1 MRPVTCLAMGAEME
15 HTADEIKRLQACIN
29 DLISVL
35 ALPAIWGGRE
45 PSQIVSTL
53 LDVLLGMLRL
63 DLAYAR
69 LSDAIGGGVPI
80 EMVRL
85 AQGRN
90 LTVQPQ
96 EIGHALNPWLTGDPR
111 TSPLVMPN
119 LLGEGT
125 VSIAPLRLGL
135 QNEVG
140 VLVAGS
146 KRSDFP
152 TEIEMLLLRV
162 AANQAGIGLQE
173 ARLLSEQ
180 RLAAEWLE
188 RRVVERTRRHA
199 AVNEELRKEI
209 IERKRIEEEL
219 RRSEAYLAEGQR
231 LTHTGS
237 WAWNIATKETVYWSH
252 EQFRIFGFDPEKGSP
267 SHQTVFPRIHPE
279 DQRWVSQTLEVAIR
293 EKRDFELEHRI
304 VLPDGTMKH
313 SHAVGH
319 PVLNESGDLVEFIG
333 TNMDVTERKR
343 VEDSLREQA
352 SLLNLTHDSV
362 FVRDMNDVITY
373 WNRGAEELY
382 GWSREEA
389 VGKVSHQLTQTIF
402 PAPLEE
408 INAELLRTGRWEG
421 ELVHTK
427 RDGTQE
433 VVASRWSL
441 QRDEQGLPTA
451 ILETNNDITERK
463 RAEAELRESEK
474 RYRHIFQTAGV
485 SIWEED
491 FSQVKAAIDDLKAQG
506 VRDFSQYL
514 AAHPEFIQQAIS
526 MVKIIDVNDATVK
539 LFAAQS
545 KDELLVSL
553 HKIFLPEAE
562 EVFAGELIAI
572 AEGRTN
578 FESETILQTLKGDKL
593 TVLFTITF
601 PRQPAKLNSVLV
613 SIMDITERK
622 RADEALHKTQAELA
636 HVTRVAT
643 LGELTASIAHE
654 VNQPL
659 AAIVTNGNACLRW
672 LAGDSPNLDEA
683 RETARRIIRDGNRAG
698 DVIGRIRTLLRK
710 TGTKK
715 ELLDMNQAVREV
727 VALAE
732 GEVRR
737 NGVALRTELTGD
749 LPPILG
755 DRVEL
760 EQVVLNL
767 IMNAIE
773 AMSAIGDRPRELV
786 VRTQS
791 GEVDQ
796 VCVTVQDSG
805 IGLDPQSMGRIFDAF
820 YTTKSQG
827 MGMGLAI
834 SRSIVENHG
843 GQLWAAPNEG
853 PGATFQFTLQAC
865 SKQE

>member
-1 MRPVTCLAMGAEME
+1 MKVEME
-15 HTADEIKRLQACIN
+15 HTDGEIKRLKACIN

-35 ALPAIWGGRE
+35 ALPAIWSGQE
-45 PSQIVSTL
+45 PSQIVKTL

-63 DLAYAR
+63 NFAYAR
-69 LSDAIGGGVPI
+69 LSDSISGGTPI
-80 EMVRL
+80 AMVRS
-85 AQGRN
+85 AQS
-90 LTVQPQ
+90 LTLNAQLQ
-96 EIGHALNPWLTGDPR
+96 EIGQILNPWLTGDPH
-111 TSPLVMPN
+111 TSPLVIPN
-119 LLGEGT
+119 PTGEGK
-125 VSIAPLRLGL
+125 VSIATLRLGF
-135 QNEVG
+135 QDEFG
-140 VLVAGS
+140 VLVVGS
-146 KRSDFP
+146 QRADFP
-152 TEIEMLLLRV
+152 TDIEMLLLRV

-173 ARLLSEQ
+173 AHLSSEQ
-180 RLAAEWLE
+180 RRTAEKLDQ
-188 RRVVERTRRHA
+188 RVVRRTRQLI

-209 IERKRIEEEL
+209 IE
-219 RRSEAYLAEGQR
+219 
-231 LTHTGS
+231 H
-237 WAWNIATKETVYWSH
+237 
-252 EQFRIFGFDPEKGSP
+252 
-267 SHQTVFPRIHPE
+267 
-279 DQRWVSQTLEVAIR
+279 
-293 EKRDFELEHRI
+293 
-304 VLPDGTMKH
+304 
-313 SHAVGH
+313 
-319 PVLNESGDLVEFIG
+319 
-333 TNMDVTERKR
+333 
-343 VEDSLREQA
+343 
-352 SLLNLTHDSV
+352 
-362 FVRDMNDVITY
+362 
-373 WNRGAEELY
+373 
-382 GWSREEA
+382 
-389 VGKVSHQLTQTIF
+389 
-402 PAPLEE
+402 
-408 INAELLRTGRWEG
+408 
-421 ELVHTK
+421 
-427 RDGTQE
+427 
-433 VVASRWSL
+433 
-441 QRDEQGLPTA
+441 
-451 ILETNNDITERK
+451 K
-463 RAEAELRESEK
+463 RADAELRESEQ

-491 FSQVKAAIDDLKAQG
+491 FSQVTAAIDDLKAQG
-506 VRDFSQYL
+506 VRDFSQYI

-539 LFAAQS
+539 LFEARS

-553 HKIFLPEAE
+553 HKIFLPKTE

-572 AEGRTN
+572 AEGRTS
-578 FESETILQTLKGDKL
+578 FESETILQTLKGAKL

-601 PRQPAKLNSVLV
+601 PPQPAKLNSVLV

-710 TGTKK
+710 TGTEK
-715 ELLDMNQAVREV
+715 ELLDMNQAIREV

-843 GQLWAAPNEG
+843 GQLWAVPNEG
-853 PGATFQFTLQAC
+853 PGATFQFALQAC

>member
-1 MRPVTCLAMGAEME
+1 MAMEIDHIAG
-15 HTADEIKRLQACIN
+15 EIKRLKTCIN

-35 ALPAIWGGRE
+35 ALPAIWSGHE
-45 PSQIVSTL
+45 PAQIVSTL

-63 DLAYAR
+63 DFVYAR
-69 LSDAIGGGVPI
+69 LSDSIGGGAPI

-90 LTVQPQ
+90 LAVQPQ

-146 KRSDFP
+146 KRADFP

-173 ARLLSEQ
+173 ARLSIEQ

-209 IERKRIEEEL
+209 IERKR
-219 RRSEAYLAEGQR
+219 A
-231 LTHTGS
+231 
-237 WAWNIATKETVYWSH
+237 
-252 EQFRIFGFDPEKGSP
+252 D
-267 SHQTVFPRIHPE
+267 
-279 DQRWVSQTLEVAIR
+279 
-293 EKRDFELEHRI
+293 
-304 VLPDGTMKH
+304 
-313 SHAVGH
+313 
-319 PVLNESGDLVEFIG
+319 
-333 TNMDVTERKR
+333 
-343 VEDSLREQA
+343 
-352 SLLNLTHDSV
+352 
-362 FVRDMNDVITY
+362 
-373 WNRGAEELY
+373 
-382 GWSREEA
+382 
-389 VGKVSHQLTQTIF
+389 
-402 PAPLEE
+402 
-408 INAELLRTGRWEG
+408 
-421 ELVHTK
+421 
-427 RDGTQE
+427 
-433 VVASRWSL
+433 
-441 QRDEQGLPTA
+441 
-451 ILETNNDITERK
+451 
-463 RAEAELRESEK
+463 AELRESER
-474 RYRHIFQTAGV
+474 RYRYIFQSTGV

-491 FSQVKAAIDDLKAQG
+491 FSQVKIAIDDLKARGMQ
-506 VRDFSQYL
+506 DFRQYL
-514 AAHPEFIQQAIS
+514 ATHPEFVQQAIS

-539 LFAAQS
+539 LFEAQS

-578 FESETILQTLKGDKL
+578 FESETVLQTLKGDKL
-593 TVLFTITF
+593 AVLFTITF
-601 PRQPAKLNSVLV
+601 PREPAKLNSVLV

-622 RADEALHKTQAELA
+622 QTEEELRKTQVELA
-636 HVTRVAT
+636 HVTRVMT
-643 LGELTASIAHE
+643 MGELAASIAHE

-672 LAGDSPNLDEA
+672 LAGESPNLDEA
-683 RETARRIIRDGNRAG
+683 RETARRIVRDGNRAG

-710 TGTKK
+710 TGTEK
-715 ELLDMNQAVREV
+715 ELLDMNQVIREV

-732 GEVRR
+732 DEVRR
-737 NGVALRTELTGD
+737 NGVALRTELAGD
-749 LPPILG
+749 LPLILG

-760 EQVVLNL
+760 QQVVLNL

-786 VRTQS
+786 IRTQS

-796 VCVTVQDSG
+796 VRVTVQDSG

-834 SRSIVENHG
+834 SRSIIAAHG
-843 GQLWAAPNEG
+843 GRLWAVPNDG
-853 PGATFQFTLQAC
+853 PGMTFEFALPVETA
-865 SKQE
+865 SAI

>member
-1 MRPVTCLAMGAEME
+1 MKVEME
-15 HTADEIKRLQACIN
+15 HTDGEIKRLKACIN

-35 ALPAIWGGRE
+35 ALPAIWSGQE
-45 PSQIVSTL
+45 PSQIVKTL

-63 DLAYAR
+63 NFAYAR
-69 LSDAIGGGVPI
+69 LSDSISGGTPI
-80 EMVRL
+80 AMVRS
-85 AQGRN
+85 AQP
-90 LTVQPQ
+90 LTLNAQLQ
-96 EIGHALNPWLTGDPR
+96 EIGQILNPWLTGDPH
-111 TSPLVMPN
+111 TSPLVIPN
-119 LLGEGT
+119 PTGEGK
-125 VSIAPLRLGL
+125 VSIATLRLGF
-135 QNEVG
+135 QDEFG
-140 VLVAGS
+140 VLVVGS
-146 KRSDFP
+146 QRADFP
-152 TEIEMLLLRV
+152 TDIEMLLLRV

-173 ARLLSEQ
+173 AHLSSEQ
-180 RLAAEWLE
+180 RRTAEKLDQ
-188 RRVVERTRRHA
+188 RIVRRTRQLI

-209 IERKRIEEEL
+209 IE
-219 RRSEAYLAEGQR
+219 
-231 LTHTGS
+231 H
-237 WAWNIATKETVYWSH
+237 
-252 EQFRIFGFDPEKGSP
+252 
-267 SHQTVFPRIHPE
+267 
-279 DQRWVSQTLEVAIR
+279 
-293 EKRDFELEHRI
+293 
-304 VLPDGTMKH
+304 
-313 SHAVGH
+313 
-319 PVLNESGDLVEFIG
+319 
-333 TNMDVTERKR
+333 
-343 VEDSLREQA
+343 
-352 SLLNLTHDSV
+352 
-362 FVRDMNDVITY
+362 
-373 WNRGAEELY
+373 
-382 GWSREEA
+382 
-389 VGKVSHQLTQTIF
+389 
-402 PAPLEE
+402 
-408 INAELLRTGRWEG
+408 
-421 ELVHTK
+421 
-427 RDGTQE
+427 
-433 VVASRWSL
+433 
-441 QRDEQGLPTA
+441 
-451 ILETNNDITERK
+451 K
-463 RAEAELRESEK
+463 RADAELRESEQ

-491 FSQVKAAIDDLKAQG
+491 FSQVTAAIDDLKAQG
-506 VRDFSQYL
+506 VRDFSQYI

-539 LFAAQS
+539 LFEAQS

-553 HKIFLPEAE
+553 HKIFLPKTG

-578 FESETILQTLKGDKL
+578 FESETVLQTLKGDKL
-593 TVLFTITF
+593 AVLFTIAF

-710 TGTKK
+710 TGTEK

-732 GEVRR
+732 DEVRR

-843 GQLWAAPNEG
+843 GQLWAVPNEG

>member
-1 MRPVTCLAMGAEME
+1 MKVEME
-15 HTADEIKRLQACIN
+15 HTDGEIKRLKACIN

-35 ALPAIWGGRE
+35 ALPAIWSGQE
-45 PSQIVSTL
+45 PSQIVKTL

-63 DLAYAR
+63 NFAYAR
-69 LSDAIGGGVPI
+69 LSDSISGGTPI
-80 EMVRL
+80 AMVRS
-85 AQGRN
+85 AQP
-90 LTVQPQ
+90 LTLNAQLQ
-96 EIGHALNPWLTGDPR
+96 EIGQILNPWLTGDPH
-111 TSPLVMPN
+111 TSPLVIPN
-119 LLGEGT
+119 PTGEGK
-125 VSIAPLRLGL
+125 VSIATLRLGF
-135 QNEVG
+135 QDEFG
-140 VLVAGS
+140 VLVVGS
-146 KRSDFP
+146 QRADFP
-152 TEIEMLLLRV
+152 TDIEMLLLRV

-173 ARLLSEQ
+173 AHLSSEQ
-180 RLAAEWLE
+180 RRTAEKLDQ
-188 RRVVERTRRHA
+188 RIVRRTRQLI

-209 IERKRIEEEL
+209 IE
-219 RRSEAYLAEGQR
+219 
-231 LTHTGS
+231 H
-237 WAWNIATKETVYWSH
+237 
-252 EQFRIFGFDPEKGSP
+252 
-267 SHQTVFPRIHPE
+267 
-279 DQRWVSQTLEVAIR
+279 
-293 EKRDFELEHRI
+293 
-304 VLPDGTMKH
+304 
-313 SHAVGH
+313 
-319 PVLNESGDLVEFIG
+319 
-333 TNMDVTERKR
+333 
-343 VEDSLREQA
+343 
-352 SLLNLTHDSV
+352 
-362 FVRDMNDVITY
+362 
-373 WNRGAEELY
+373 
-382 GWSREEA
+382 
-389 VGKVSHQLTQTIF
+389 
-402 PAPLEE
+402 
-408 INAELLRTGRWEG
+408 
-421 ELVHTK
+421 
-427 RDGTQE
+427 
-433 VVASRWSL
+433 
-441 QRDEQGLPTA
+441 
-451 ILETNNDITERK
+451 K
-463 RAEAELRESEK
+463 RADAELRESEQ

-491 FSQVKAAIDDLKAQG
+491 FSQVTAAIDDLKAQG
-506 VRDFSQYL
+506 VRNFSQYI

-539 LFAAQS
+539 LFEAQS

-553 HKIFLPEAE
+553 HKIFLPKTE

-578 FESETILQTLKGDKL
+578 FESETVLQTLKGDKL
-593 TVLFTITF
+593 AVLFTIAF

-622 RADEALHKTQAELA
+622 RADESLHKTQAELA

-710 TGTKK
+710 TGTEK
-715 ELLDMNQAVREV
+715 ELLDMNQAIREV

-773 AMSAIGDRPRELV
+773 AMSAIEDRPRELV

-843 GQLWAAPNEG
+843 GQLWAVPNEG

>member
-1 MRPVTCLAMGAEME
+1 MKVEME
-15 HTADEIKRLQACIN
+15 HTDGEIKRLKACIN

-35 ALPAIWGGRE
+35 ALPAIWSGQE
-45 PSQIVSTL
+45 PSQIVKTL

-63 DLAYAR
+63 NFAYAR
-69 LSDAIGGGVPI
+69 LSDSISGGTPI
-80 EMVRL
+80 AMVRS
-85 AQGRN
+85 AQS
-90 LTVQPQ
+90 LTLNAQLQ
-96 EIGHALNPWLTGDPR
+96 EIGQILNPWLTGDPH
-111 TSPLVMPN
+111 TSPLVIPN
-119 LLGEGT
+119 PTGEGK
-125 VSIAPLRLGL
+125 VSIATLRLGF
-135 QNEVG
+135 QDEFG
-140 VLVAGS
+140 VLVVGS
-146 KRSDFP
+146 QRADFP
-152 TEIEMLLLRV
+152 TDIEMLLLRV

-173 ARLLSEQ
+173 AHLSSEQ
-180 RLAAEWLE
+180 RRTAEKLDQ
-188 RRVVERTRRHA
+188 RVVRRTRQLI

-209 IERKRIEEEL
+209 IE
-219 RRSEAYLAEGQR
+219 
-231 LTHTGS
+231 H
-237 WAWNIATKETVYWSH
+237 
-252 EQFRIFGFDPEKGSP
+252 
-267 SHQTVFPRIHPE
+267 
-279 DQRWVSQTLEVAIR
+279 
-293 EKRDFELEHRI
+293 
-304 VLPDGTMKH
+304 
-313 SHAVGH
+313 
-319 PVLNESGDLVEFIG
+319 
-333 TNMDVTERKR
+333 
-343 VEDSLREQA
+343 
-352 SLLNLTHDSV
+352 
-362 FVRDMNDVITY
+362 
-373 WNRGAEELY
+373 
-382 GWSREEA
+382 
-389 VGKVSHQLTQTIF
+389 
-402 PAPLEE
+402 
-408 INAELLRTGRWEG
+408 
-421 ELVHTK
+421 
-427 RDGTQE
+427 
-433 VVASRWSL
+433 
-441 QRDEQGLPTA
+441 
-451 ILETNNDITERK
+451 K
-463 RAEAELRESEK
+463 RADAELRESEQ

-491 FSQVKAAIDDLKAQG
+491 FSQVTAAIDDLKAQG
-506 VRDFSQYL
+506 VRDFSQYI

-539 LFAAQS
+539 LFEAQS

-553 HKIFLPEAE
+553 HKIFLPKTE

-578 FESETILQTLKGDKL
+578 FESETVLQTLKGDKL
-593 TVLFTITF
+593 AVLFTIAF

-710 TGTKK
+710 TGTEK
-715 ELLDMNQAVREV
+715 ELLDMNQAIREV

-843 GQLWAAPNEG
+843 GQLWAVPNEG

>member
-1 MRPVTCLAMGAEME
+1 MKVEME
-15 HTADEIKRLQACIN
+15 HTDGEIKRLKACIN

-35 ALPAIWGGRE
+35 ALPAIWSGQE
-45 PSQIVSTL
+45 PSQIVKTL

-63 DLAYAR
+63 NFAYAR
-69 LSDAIGGGVPI
+69 LSDSISGGTPI
-80 EMVRL
+80 AMVRS
-85 AQGRN
+85 AQS
-90 LTVQPQ
+90 LTLNAQLQ
-96 EIGHALNPWLTGDPR
+96 EIGQILNPWLTGDPH
-111 TSPLVMPN
+111 TSPLVIPN
-119 LLGEGT
+119 PTGEGK
-125 VSIAPLRLGL
+125 VSIATLRLGF
-135 QNEVG
+135 QDEFG
-140 VLVAGS
+140 VLVVGS
-146 KRSDFP
+146 QRADFP
-152 TEIEMLLLRV
+152 TDIEMLLLRV

-173 ARLLSEQ
+173 AHLSSEQ
-180 RLAAEWLE
+180 RRTAEKLDQ
-188 RRVVERTRRHA
+188 RVVRRTRQLI

-209 IERKRIEEEL
+209 IE
-219 RRSEAYLAEGQR
+219 
-231 LTHTGS
+231 H
-237 WAWNIATKETVYWSH
+237 
-252 EQFRIFGFDPEKGSP
+252 
-267 SHQTVFPRIHPE
+267 
-279 DQRWVSQTLEVAIR
+279 
-293 EKRDFELEHRI
+293 
-304 VLPDGTMKH
+304 
-313 SHAVGH
+313 
-319 PVLNESGDLVEFIG
+319 
-333 TNMDVTERKR
+333 
-343 VEDSLREQA
+343 
-352 SLLNLTHDSV
+352 
-362 FVRDMNDVITY
+362 
-373 WNRGAEELY
+373 
-382 GWSREEA
+382 
-389 VGKVSHQLTQTIF
+389 
-402 PAPLEE
+402 
-408 INAELLRTGRWEG
+408 
-421 ELVHTK
+421 
-427 RDGTQE
+427 
-433 VVASRWSL
+433 
-441 QRDEQGLPTA
+441 
-451 ILETNNDITERK
+451 K
-463 RAEAELRESEK
+463 RADAELRESEQ

-491 FSQVKAAIDDLKAQG
+491 FSQVTAAIDDLKAQG
-506 VRDFSQYL
+506 VRDFSQYI

-539 LFAAQS
+539 LFEARS

-553 HKIFLPEAE
+553 HKIFLPKTE

-578 FESETILQTLKGDKL
+578 FESETVLQTLKGDKL
-593 TVLFTITF
+593 AVLFTIAF

-710 TGTKK
+710 TGTEK
-715 ELLDMNQAVREV
+715 ELLDMNQAIREV

-791 GEVDQ
+791 GEV
-796 VCVTVQDSG
+796 
-805 IGLDPQSMGRIFDAF
+805 
-820 YTTKSQG
+820 
-827 MGMGLAI
+827 
-834 SRSIVENHG
+834 
-843 GQLWAAPNEG
+843 
-853 PGATFQFTLQAC
+853 
-865 SKQE
+865 

>member
-1 MRPVTCLAMGAEME
+1 MKVEME
-15 HTADEIKRLQACIN
+15 HTDGEIKRLKACIN

-35 ALPAIWGGRE
+35 ALPAIWSGQE
-45 PSQIVSTL
+45 PSQIVKTL

-63 DLAYAR
+63 NFAYAR
-69 LSDAIGGGVPI
+69 LSDSISGGTPI
-80 EMVRL
+80 AMVRS
-85 AQGRN
+85 AQP
-90 LTVQPQ
+90 LTLNAQLQ
-96 EIGHALNPWLTGDPR
+96 EIGQILNPWLTGDPH
-111 TSPLVMPN
+111 TSPLVIPN
-119 LLGEGT
+119 PTGEGK
-125 VSIAPLRLGL
+125 VSIATLRLGF
-135 QNEVG
+135 QDEFG
-140 VLVAGS
+140 VLVVGS
-146 KRSDFP
+146 QRADFP
-152 TEIEMLLLRV
+152 TDIEMLLLRV

-173 ARLLSEQ
+173 AHLSSEQ
-180 RLAAEWLE
+180 RRTAEKLDQ
-188 RRVVERTRRHA
+188 RIVRRTRQLI

-209 IERKRIEEEL
+209 IE
-219 RRSEAYLAEGQR
+219 
-231 LTHTGS
+231 
-237 WAWNIATKETVYWSH
+237 H
-252 EQFRIFGFDPEKGSP
+252 E
-267 SHQTVFPRIHPE
+267 
-279 DQRWVSQTLEVAIR
+279 
-293 EKRDFELEHRI
+293 
-304 VLPDGTMKH
+304 
-313 SHAVGH
+313 
-319 PVLNESGDLVEFIG
+319 
-333 TNMDVTERKR
+333 
-343 VEDSLREQA
+343 
-352 SLLNLTHDSV
+352 
-362 FVRDMNDVITY
+362 
-373 WNRGAEELY
+373 
-382 GWSREEA
+382 
-389 VGKVSHQLTQTIF
+389 
-402 PAPLEE
+402 
-408 INAELLRTGRWEG
+408 
-421 ELVHTK
+421 
-427 RDGTQE
+427 
-433 VVASRWSL
+433 
-441 QRDEQGLPTA
+441 
-451 ILETNNDITERK
+451 
-463 RAEAELRESEK
+463 RADAELRESEQ

-491 FSQVKAAIDDLKAQG
+491 FSQVTAAIDDLKAQG
-506 VRDFSQYL
+506 VRNFSQYI

-539 LFAAQS
+539 LFEAQS

-553 HKIFLPEAE
+553 HKIFLPKTE

-578 FESETILQTLKGDKL
+578 FESETVLQTLKGDKL
-593 TVLFTITF
+593 AVLFTIAF

-710 TGTKK
+710 TGTEK

-843 GQLWAAPNEG
+843 GQLWAVPNEG

>member
-1 MRPVTCLAMGAEME
+1 MKVEME
-15 HTADEIKRLQACIN
+15 HTDGEIKRLKACIN

-35 ALPAIWGGRE
+35 ALPAIWSGQE
-45 PSQIVSTL
+45 PSQIVNTL

-63 DLAYAR
+63 NFAYAR
-69 LSDAIGGGVPI
+69 LSDSISGGTPI
-80 EMVRL
+80 AMVRS
-85 AQGRN
+85 AQP
-90 LTVQPQ
+90 LTLNAQLQ
-96 EIGHALNPWLTGDPR
+96 EIGQILNPWLTGDPH
-111 TSPLVMPN
+111 TSPLVIPN
-119 LLGEGT
+119 PTGEGK
-125 VSIAPLRLGL
+125 VSIATLRLGF
-135 QNEVG
+135 QDEFG
-140 VLVAGS
+140 VLVVGS
-146 KRSDFP
+146 QRADFP
-152 TEIEMLLLRV
+152 TDIEMLLLRV

-173 ARLLSEQ
+173 AHLSSEQ
-180 RLAAEWLE
+180 RRTAEKLDQ
-188 RRVVERTRRHA
+188 RVVRRTRQLI

-209 IERKRIEEEL
+209 IE
-219 RRSEAYLAEGQR
+219 
-231 LTHTGS
+231 H
-237 WAWNIATKETVYWSH
+237 
-252 EQFRIFGFDPEKGSP
+252 
-267 SHQTVFPRIHPE
+267 
-279 DQRWVSQTLEVAIR
+279 
-293 EKRDFELEHRI
+293 
-304 VLPDGTMKH
+304 
-313 SHAVGH
+313 
-319 PVLNESGDLVEFIG
+319 
-333 TNMDVTERKR
+333 
-343 VEDSLREQA
+343 
-352 SLLNLTHDSV
+352 
-362 FVRDMNDVITY
+362 
-373 WNRGAEELY
+373 
-382 GWSREEA
+382 
-389 VGKVSHQLTQTIF
+389 
-402 PAPLEE
+402 
-408 INAELLRTGRWEG
+408 
-421 ELVHTK
+421 
-427 RDGTQE
+427 
-433 VVASRWSL
+433 
-441 QRDEQGLPTA
+441 
-451 ILETNNDITERK
+451 K
-463 RAEAELRESEK
+463 RADAELRESEQ

-491 FSQVKAAIDDLKAQG
+491 FSQVTAAIDDLKAQG
-506 VRDFSQYL
+506 VRDFSQYI

-539 LFAAQS
+539 LFEAQS

-553 HKIFLPEAE
+553 HKIFLPKTE

-578 FESETILQTLKGDKL
+578 FESETVLQTLKGDKL
-593 TVLFTITF
+593 AVLFTIAF

-710 TGTKK
+710 TGTEK

-843 GQLWAAPNEG
+843 GQLWAVPNEG

>member
-1 MRPVTCLAMGAEME
+1 MKVEME
-15 HTADEIKRLQACIN
+15 HTDGEIKRLKACIN

-35 ALPAIWGGRE
+35 ALPAIWSGQE
-45 PSQIVSTL
+45 PSQIVKTL

-63 DLAYAR
+63 NFAYAR
-69 LSDAIGGGVPI
+69 LSDSISGGTPI
-80 EMVRL
+80 AMVRS
-85 AQGRN
+85 AQP
-90 LTVQPQ
+90 LTLNAQLQ
-96 EIGHALNPWLTGDPR
+96 EIGQILNPWLTGDPH
-111 TSPLVMPN
+111 TSPLVIPN
-119 LLGEGT
+119 PTGEGK
-125 VSIAPLRLGL
+125 VSIATLRLGF
-135 QNEVG
+135 QDEFG
-140 VLVAGS
+140 VLVVGS
-146 KRSDFP
+146 QRADFP
-152 TEIEMLLLRV
+152 TDIEMLLLRV

-173 ARLLSEQ
+173 AHLSSEQ
-180 RLAAEWLE
+180 RRTAEKLDQ
-188 RRVVERTRRHA
+188 RIVRRTRQLI

-209 IERKRIEEEL
+209 IE
-219 RRSEAYLAEGQR
+219 
-231 LTHTGS
+231 H
-237 WAWNIATKETVYWSH
+237 
-252 EQFRIFGFDPEKGSP
+252 
-267 SHQTVFPRIHPE
+267 
-279 DQRWVSQTLEVAIR
+279 
-293 EKRDFELEHRI
+293 
-304 VLPDGTMKH
+304 
-313 SHAVGH
+313 
-319 PVLNESGDLVEFIG
+319 
-333 TNMDVTERKR
+333 
-343 VEDSLREQA
+343 
-352 SLLNLTHDSV
+352 
-362 FVRDMNDVITY
+362 
-373 WNRGAEELY
+373 
-382 GWSREEA
+382 
-389 VGKVSHQLTQTIF
+389 
-402 PAPLEE
+402 
-408 INAELLRTGRWEG
+408 
-421 ELVHTK
+421 
-427 RDGTQE
+427 
-433 VVASRWSL
+433 
-441 QRDEQGLPTA
+441 
-451 ILETNNDITERK
+451 K
-463 RAEAELRESEK
+463 RADAELRESEQ

-491 FSQVKAAIDDLKAQG
+491 FSQVTAAIDDLKAQG
-506 VRDFSQYL
+506 VRNFSQYI

-539 LFAAQS
+539 LFEAQS

-553 HKIFLPEAE
+553 HKIFLPKTE

-578 FESETILQTLKGDKL
+578 FESETVLQTLKGDKL
-593 TVLFTITF
+593 AVLFTIAF

-710 TGTKK
+710 TGTEK
-715 ELLDMNQAVREV
+715 ELLDMNQAIREV

-843 GQLWAAPNEG
+843 GQLWAVPNEG

>member
-1 MRPVTCLAMGAEME
+1 ME
-15 HTADEIKRLQACIN
+15 HTDGEIKRLKACIN

-35 ALPAIWGGRE
+35 ALPAIWSGQE
-45 PSQIVSTL
+45 PSQIVKTL

-63 DLAYAR
+63 NFAYAR
-69 LSDAIGGGVPI
+69 LSDSISGGTPI
-80 EMVRL
+80 AMVRS
-85 AQGRN
+85 AQP
-90 LTVQPQ
+90 LTLNAQLQ
-96 EIGHALNPWLTGDPR
+96 EIGQILNPWLTGDPH
-111 TSPLVMPN
+111 TSPLVIPN
-119 LLGEGT
+119 PTGEGK
-125 VSIAPLRLGL
+125 VSIATLRLGF
-135 QNEVG
+135 QDEFG
-140 VLVAGS
+140 VLVVGS
-146 KRSDFP
+146 QRADFP
-152 TEIEMLLLRV
+152 TDIEMLLLRV

-173 ARLLSEQ
+173 AHLSSEQ
-180 RLAAEWLE
+180 RRTAEKLDQ
-188 RRVVERTRRHA
+188 RVVRRTRQLI

-209 IERKRIEEEL
+209 IE
-219 RRSEAYLAEGQR
+219 
-231 LTHTGS
+231 H
-237 WAWNIATKETVYWSH
+237 
-252 EQFRIFGFDPEKGSP
+252 
-267 SHQTVFPRIHPE
+267 
-279 DQRWVSQTLEVAIR
+279 
-293 EKRDFELEHRI
+293 
-304 VLPDGTMKH
+304 
-313 SHAVGH
+313 
-319 PVLNESGDLVEFIG
+319 
-333 TNMDVTERKR
+333 
-343 VEDSLREQA
+343 
-352 SLLNLTHDSV
+352 
-362 FVRDMNDVITY
+362 
-373 WNRGAEELY
+373 
-382 GWSREEA
+382 
-389 VGKVSHQLTQTIF
+389 
-402 PAPLEE
+402 
-408 INAELLRTGRWEG
+408 
-421 ELVHTK
+421 
-427 RDGTQE
+427 
-433 VVASRWSL
+433 
-441 QRDEQGLPTA
+441 
-451 ILETNNDITERK
+451 K
-463 RAEAELRESEK
+463 RADAELRESEQ

-491 FSQVKAAIDDLKAQG
+491 FSQVTAAIDDLKAQG
-506 VRDFSQYL
+506 VRNFSQYI

-539 LFAAQS
+539 LFEAQS

-553 HKIFLPEAE
+553 HKIFLPKTE

-578 FESETILQTLKGDKL
+578 FESETVLQTLRGDKL
-593 TVLFTITF
+593 AVLFTIAF

-654 VNQPL
+654 VKQPL

-710 TGTKK
+710 TGTEK

-843 GQLWAAPNEG
+843 GQLWAVPNEG

>member
-1 MRPVTCLAMGAEME
+1 ME
-15 HTADEIKRLQACIN
+15 LETDQTASEVKRLKTCIN

-35 ALPAIWGGRE
+35 ALPAIWSGHE
-45 PSQIVSTL
+45 PAQILSTL

-63 DLAYAR
+63 DFVYAR
-69 LSDAIGGGVPI
+69 LRESIGGGAPI
-80 EMVRL
+80 EMVRS
-85 AQGRN
+85 AHPRN
-90 LTVQPQ
+90 LTVEPQ

-119 LLGEGT
+119 FLGEGP
-125 VSIAPLRLGL
+125 VSVAPLRLGL
-135 QNEVG
+135 QNDVG

-146 KRSDFP
+146 KRADFP

-209 IERKRIEEEL
+209 IERKR
-219 RRSEAYLAEGQR
+219 
-231 LTHTGS
+231 
-237 WAWNIATKETVYWSH
+237 
-252 EQFRIFGFDPEKGSP
+252 
-267 SHQTVFPRIHPE
+267 
-279 DQRWVSQTLEVAIR
+279 
-293 EKRDFELEHRI
+293 
-304 VLPDGTMKH
+304 
-313 SHAVGH
+313 
-319 PVLNESGDLVEFIG
+319 
-333 TNMDVTERKR
+333 

-382 GWSREEA
+382 GWTREEA

-402 PAPLEE
+402 SAPLEE

-441 QRDEQGLPTA
+441 QRDEQGLPAA

-636 HVTRVAT
+636 HITRVAT

-698 DVIGRIRTLLRK
+698 DVIGRIRTLSRK
-710 TGTKK
+710 TGTEK
-715 ELLDMNQAVREV
+715 ELLDMNQAIREV

-737 NGVALRTELTGD
+737 NGVALRMDLTGD

-786 VRTQS
+786 IRTQS
-791 GEVDQ
+791 GEIDQ
-796 VCVTVQDSG
+796 VRVAVQDSG

-820 YTTKSQG
+820 YTTKPQG

-843 GQLWAAPNEG
+843 GRLWVGPNEG
-853 PGATFQFTLQAC
+853 RGATFQFTLQAY

>member
-1 MRPVTCLAMGAEME
+1 MKVEME
-15 HTADEIKRLQACIN
+15 HTDGEIKRLKACIN

-35 ALPAIWGGRE
+35 ALPAIWSGQE
-45 PSQIVSTL
+45 PSQIVKTL

-63 DLAYAR
+63 NFAYAR
-69 LSDAIGGGVPI
+69 LSDSISGGTPI
-80 EMVRL
+80 AMVRS
-85 AQGRN
+85 AQS
-90 LTVQPQ
+90 LTLNAQLQ
-96 EIGHALNPWLTGDPR
+96 EIGQILNPWLTGDPH
-111 TSPLVMPN
+111 TSPLVIPN
-119 LLGEGT
+119 PTGEGK
-125 VSIAPLRLGL
+125 VSIATLRLGF
-135 QNEVG
+135 QDEFG
-140 VLVAGS
+140 VLVVGS
-146 KRSDFP
+146 QRADFP
-152 TEIEMLLLRV
+152 TDIEMLLLRV

-173 ARLLSEQ
+173 AHLSSEQ
-180 RLAAEWLE
+180 RRTAEKLDQ
-188 RRVVERTRRHA
+188 RVVRRTRQLI

-209 IERKRIEEEL
+209 IE
-219 RRSEAYLAEGQR
+219 
-231 LTHTGS
+231 H
-237 WAWNIATKETVYWSH
+237 
-252 EQFRIFGFDPEKGSP
+252 
-267 SHQTVFPRIHPE
+267 
-279 DQRWVSQTLEVAIR
+279 
-293 EKRDFELEHRI
+293 
-304 VLPDGTMKH
+304 
-313 SHAVGH
+313 
-319 PVLNESGDLVEFIG
+319 
-333 TNMDVTERKR
+333 
-343 VEDSLREQA
+343 
-352 SLLNLTHDSV
+352 
-362 FVRDMNDVITY
+362 
-373 WNRGAEELY
+373 
-382 GWSREEA
+382 
-389 VGKVSHQLTQTIF
+389 
-402 PAPLEE
+402 
-408 INAELLRTGRWEG
+408 
-421 ELVHTK
+421 
-427 RDGTQE
+427 
-433 VVASRWSL
+433 
-441 QRDEQGLPTA
+441 
-451 ILETNNDITERK
+451 K
-463 RAEAELRESEK
+463 RADAELRESEQ

-491 FSQVKAAIDDLKAQG
+491 FSQVTAAIDDLKAQG
-506 VRDFSQYL
+506 VRNFSQYI

-539 LFAAQS
+539 LFEAQS

-553 HKIFLPEAE
+553 HKIFLPKTE

-578 FESETILQTLKGDKL
+578 FESETVLQTLKGDKL
-593 TVLFTITF
+593 AVLFTIAF

-710 TGTKK
+710 TGTEK
-715 ELLDMNQAVREV
+715 ELLDMNQAIREV

-843 GQLWAAPNEG
+843 GQLWAVPNEG

>member
-1 MRPVTCLAMGAEME
+1 ME
-15 HTADEIKRLQACIN
+15 IDHIAGEIKRLKTCIN

-35 ALPAIWGGRE
+35 ALPAIWSGHE
-45 PSQIVSTL
+45 PAQIVSTL

-63 DLAYAR
+63 DFVYAR
-69 LSDAIGGGVPI
+69 LSDSIGGGAPI

-90 LTVQPQ
+90 LAVQPQ

-146 KRSDFP
+146 KRADFP

-173 ARLLSEQ
+173 ARLSIEQ

-209 IERKRIEEEL
+209 IERKR
-219 RRSEAYLAEGQR
+219 A
-231 LTHTGS
+231 
-237 WAWNIATKETVYWSH
+237 
-252 EQFRIFGFDPEKGSP
+252 D
-267 SHQTVFPRIHPE
+267 
-279 DQRWVSQTLEVAIR
+279 
-293 EKRDFELEHRI
+293 
-304 VLPDGTMKH
+304 
-313 SHAVGH
+313 
-319 PVLNESGDLVEFIG
+319 
-333 TNMDVTERKR
+333 
-343 VEDSLREQA
+343 
-352 SLLNLTHDSV
+352 
-362 FVRDMNDVITY
+362 
-373 WNRGAEELY
+373 
-382 GWSREEA
+382 
-389 VGKVSHQLTQTIF
+389 
-402 PAPLEE
+402 
-408 INAELLRTGRWEG
+408 
-421 ELVHTK
+421 
-427 RDGTQE
+427 
-433 VVASRWSL
+433 
-441 QRDEQGLPTA
+441 
-451 ILETNNDITERK
+451 
-463 RAEAELRESEK
+463 AELRESER
-474 RYRHIFQTAGV
+474 RYRYIFQSTGV

-491 FSQVKAAIDDLKAQG
+491 FSQVKIAIDDLKARG
-506 VRDFSQYL
+506 VQDFRQYL
-514 AAHPEFIQQAIS
+514 ATHPEFVQQAIS
-526 MVKIIDVNDATVK
+526 MVKIIDVNNTTVK
-539 LFAAQS
+539 LFEAQS

-578 FESETILQTLKGDKL
+578 FESETVLQTLKGDKL
-593 TVLFTITF
+593 AVLFTITF
-601 PRQPAKLNSVLV
+601 PQEPAKLNSVLV

-622 RADEALHKTQAELA
+622 QTEEELRKTQVELA
-636 HVTRVAT
+636 HVTRVMT
-643 LGELTASIAHE
+643 MGELAASIAHE

-672 LAGDSPNLDEA
+672 LAGESPNLDEA
-683 RETARRIIRDGNRAG
+683 RETARHIVRDGNRAG

-710 TGTKK
+710 TGTEK
-715 ELLDMNQAVREV
+715 ELLDMNQVIREV

-732 GEVRR
+732 DEVRR
-737 NGVALRTELTGD
+737 NGVALRTELAGD
-749 LPPILG
+749 LPLILG

-760 EQVVLNL
+760 QQVVLNL

-773 AMSAIGDRPRELV
+773 AMSAIGDRPRDLV
-786 VRTQS
+786 IRTQR

-796 VCVTVQDSG
+796 VRVTVQDSG
-805 IGLDPQSMGRIFDAF
+805 IGLDPQCMGRIFDAF

-834 SRSIVENHG
+834 SRSIIAAHG
-843 GQLWAAPNEG
+843 GRLWAVPNDG
-853 PGATFQFTLQAC
+853 PGMTFEFALPVETA
-865 SKQE
+865 SAI

>member
-1 MRPVTCLAMGAEME
+1 MKVEME
-15 HTADEIKRLQACIN
+15 HTDGEIKRLKACIN

-35 ALPAIWGGRE
+35 ALPAIWSGQE
-45 PSQIVSTL
+45 PSQIVKTL

-63 DLAYAR
+63 NFAYAR
-69 LSDAIGGGVPI
+69 LSDSISGGTPI
-80 EMVRL
+80 AMVRS
-85 AQGRN
+85 AQP
-90 LTVQPQ
+90 LTLNAQLQ
-96 EIGHALNPWLTGDPR
+96 EIGQILNPWLTGDPH
-111 TSPLVMPN
+111 TSPLVIPN
-119 LLGEGT
+119 PTGEGK
-125 VSIAPLRLGL
+125 VSIATLRLGF
-135 QNEVG
+135 QDEFG
-140 VLVAGS
+140 VLVVGS
-146 KRSDFP
+146 QRADFP
-152 TEIEMLLLRV
+152 TDIEMLLLRV

-173 ARLLSEQ
+173 AHLSSEQ
-180 RLAAEWLE
+180 RRTAEKLDQ
-188 RRVVERTRRHA
+188 RIVRRTRQLI

-209 IERKRIEEEL
+209 IE
-219 RRSEAYLAEGQR
+219 
-231 LTHTGS
+231 H
-237 WAWNIATKETVYWSH
+237 
-252 EQFRIFGFDPEKGSP
+252 
-267 SHQTVFPRIHPE
+267 
-279 DQRWVSQTLEVAIR
+279 
-293 EKRDFELEHRI
+293 
-304 VLPDGTMKH
+304 
-313 SHAVGH
+313 
-319 PVLNESGDLVEFIG
+319 
-333 TNMDVTERKR
+333 
-343 VEDSLREQA
+343 
-352 SLLNLTHDSV
+352 
-362 FVRDMNDVITY
+362 
-373 WNRGAEELY
+373 
-382 GWSREEA
+382 
-389 VGKVSHQLTQTIF
+389 
-402 PAPLEE
+402 
-408 INAELLRTGRWEG
+408 
-421 ELVHTK
+421 
-427 RDGTQE
+427 
-433 VVASRWSL
+433 
-441 QRDEQGLPTA
+441 
-451 ILETNNDITERK
+451 K
-463 RAEAELRESEK
+463 RADAELRESEQ

-491 FSQVKAAIDDLKAQG
+491 FSQVTAAIDDLKAQG
-506 VRDFSQYL
+506 VRNFSQYI

-539 LFAAQS
+539 LFEAQS

-553 HKIFLPEAE
+553 HKIFLPKTE

-578 FESETILQTLKGDKL
+578 FESETVLQTLRGDKL
-593 TVLFTITF
+593 AVLFTIAF

-710 TGTKK
+710 TGTEK
-715 ELLDMNQAVREV
+715 ELLDMNQAIREV

-843 GQLWAAPNEG
+843 GQLWAVPNEG

>member
-1 MRPVTCLAMGAEME
+1 MKVEME
-15 HTADEIKRLQACIN
+15 HTDGEIKRLKACIN

-35 ALPAIWGGRE
+35 ALPAIWSGQE
-45 PSQIVSTL
+45 PSQIVKTL

-63 DLAYAR
+63 NFAYAR
-69 LSDAIGGGVPI
+69 LSDSISGGTPI
-80 EMVRL
+80 AMVRS
-85 AQGRN
+85 AQS
-90 LTVQPQ
+90 LTLNAQLQ
-96 EIGHALNPWLTGDPR
+96 EIGQILNPWLTGDPH
-111 TSPLVMPN
+111 TSPLVIPN
-119 LLGEGT
+119 PTGEGK
-125 VSIAPLRLGL
+125 VSIATLRLGF
-135 QNEVG
+135 QDEFG
-140 VLVAGS
+140 VLVVGS
-146 KRSDFP
+146 QRADFP
-152 TEIEMLLLRV
+152 TDIEMLLLRV

-173 ARLLSEQ
+173 AHLSSEQ
-180 RLAAEWLE
+180 RRTAEKLDQ
-188 RRVVERTRRHA
+188 RVVRRTRQLI

-209 IERKRIEEEL
+209 IE
-219 RRSEAYLAEGQR
+219 
-231 LTHTGS
+231 H
-237 WAWNIATKETVYWSH
+237 
-252 EQFRIFGFDPEKGSP
+252 
-267 SHQTVFPRIHPE
+267 
-279 DQRWVSQTLEVAIR
+279 
-293 EKRDFELEHRI
+293 
-304 VLPDGTMKH
+304 
-313 SHAVGH
+313 
-319 PVLNESGDLVEFIG
+319 
-333 TNMDVTERKR
+333 
-343 VEDSLREQA
+343 
-352 SLLNLTHDSV
+352 
-362 FVRDMNDVITY
+362 
-373 WNRGAEELY
+373 
-382 GWSREEA
+382 
-389 VGKVSHQLTQTIF
+389 
-402 PAPLEE
+402 
-408 INAELLRTGRWEG
+408 
-421 ELVHTK
+421 
-427 RDGTQE
+427 
-433 VVASRWSL
+433 
-441 QRDEQGLPTA
+441 
-451 ILETNNDITERK
+451 K
-463 RAEAELRESEK
+463 RADAELRESEQ

-491 FSQVKAAIDDLKAQG
+491 FSQVTAAIDDLKAQG
-506 VRDFSQYL
+506 VRDFSQYI

-539 LFAAQS
+539 LFEAQS

-578 FESETILQTLKGDKL
+578 FESETVLQTLKGDKL
-593 TVLFTITF
+593 AVLFTIAF

-710 TGTKK
+710 TGTEK

-732 GEVRR
+732 DEVRR
-737 NGVALRTELTGD
+737 NEVALRTELTGD

-843 GQLWAAPNEG
+843 GQLWAVPNEG

>member
-1 MRPVTCLAMGAEME
+1 MKVEME
-15 HTADEIKRLQACIN
+15 HTDGEIKRLKACIN

-35 ALPAIWGGRE
+35 ALPAIWSGQE
-45 PSQIVSTL
+45 PSQIVKTL

-63 DLAYAR
+63 NFAYAR
-69 LSDAIGGGVPI
+69 LSDSISGGTPI
-80 EMVRL
+80 AMVRS
-85 AQGRN
+85 AQP
-90 LTVQPQ
+90 LTLNAQLQ
-96 EIGHALNPWLTGDPR
+96 EIGQILNPWLTGDPH
-111 TSPLVMPN
+111 TSPLVIPN
-119 LLGEGT
+119 PTGEGK
-125 VSIAPLRLGL
+125 VSIATLRLGF
-135 QNEVG
+135 QDEFG
-140 VLVAGS
+140 VLVVGS
-146 KRSDFP
+146 QRADFP
-152 TEIEMLLLRV
+152 TDIEMLLLRV

-173 ARLLSEQ
+173 AHLSSEQ
-180 RLAAEWLE
+180 RRTAEKLDQ
-188 RRVVERTRRHA
+188 RIVRRTRQLI

-209 IERKRIEEEL
+209 IE
-219 RRSEAYLAEGQR
+219 
-231 LTHTGS
+231 H
-237 WAWNIATKETVYWSH
+237 
-252 EQFRIFGFDPEKGSP
+252 
-267 SHQTVFPRIHPE
+267 
-279 DQRWVSQTLEVAIR
+279 
-293 EKRDFELEHRI
+293 
-304 VLPDGTMKH
+304 
-313 SHAVGH
+313 
-319 PVLNESGDLVEFIG
+319 
-333 TNMDVTERKR
+333 
-343 VEDSLREQA
+343 
-352 SLLNLTHDSV
+352 
-362 FVRDMNDVITY
+362 
-373 WNRGAEELY
+373 
-382 GWSREEA
+382 
-389 VGKVSHQLTQTIF
+389 
-402 PAPLEE
+402 
-408 INAELLRTGRWEG
+408 
-421 ELVHTK
+421 
-427 RDGTQE
+427 
-433 VVASRWSL
+433 
-441 QRDEQGLPTA
+441 
-451 ILETNNDITERK
+451 K
-463 RAEAELRESEK
+463 RADAELRESEQ

-491 FSQVKAAIDDLKAQG
+491 FSQVTAAIDDLKAQG
-506 VRDFSQYL
+506 VRNFSQYI

-539 LFAAQS
+539 LFEAQS

-553 HKIFLPEAE
+553 HKIFLPKTE

-578 FESETILQTLKGDKL
+578 FESETVLQTLRGDKL
-593 TVLFTITF
+593 AVLFTIAF

-710 TGTKK
+710 TGTEK
-715 ELLDMNQAVREV
+715 ELLDMNQAIREV

-820 YTTKSQG
+820 YTTKPQG

-843 GQLWAAPNEG
+843 GQLWAVPNEG

>member
-1 MRPVTCLAMGAEME
+1 MKVEME
-15 HTADEIKRLQACIN
+15 HTDGEIKRLKACIN

-35 ALPAIWGGRE
+35 ALPAIWSGQE
-45 PSQIVSTL
+45 PSQIVKTL

-63 DLAYAR
+63 NFAYAR
-69 LSDAIGGGVPI
+69 LSDSISGGTPI
-80 EMVRL
+80 AMVRS
-85 AQGRN
+85 AQP
-90 LTVQPQ
+90 LTLNAQLQ
-96 EIGHALNPWLTGDPR
+96 EIGQILNPWLTGDPH
-111 TSPLVMPN
+111 TSPLVIPN
-119 LLGEGT
+119 PTGEGK
-125 VSIAPLRLGL
+125 VSIATLRLGF
-135 QNEVG
+135 QDEFG
-140 VLVAGS
+140 VLVVGS
-146 KRSDFP
+146 QRADFP
-152 TEIEMLLLRV
+152 TDIEMLLLRV

-173 ARLLSEQ
+173 AHLSSEQ
-180 RLAAEWLE
+180 RRTAEKLDQ
-188 RRVVERTRRHA
+188 RIVRRTRQLI

-209 IERKRIEEEL
+209 IE
-219 RRSEAYLAEGQR
+219 
-231 LTHTGS
+231 H
-237 WAWNIATKETVYWSH
+237 
-252 EQFRIFGFDPEKGSP
+252 
-267 SHQTVFPRIHPE
+267 
-279 DQRWVSQTLEVAIR
+279 
-293 EKRDFELEHRI
+293 
-304 VLPDGTMKH
+304 
-313 SHAVGH
+313 
-319 PVLNESGDLVEFIG
+319 
-333 TNMDVTERKR
+333 
-343 VEDSLREQA
+343 
-352 SLLNLTHDSV
+352 
-362 FVRDMNDVITY
+362 
-373 WNRGAEELY
+373 
-382 GWSREEA
+382 
-389 VGKVSHQLTQTIF
+389 
-402 PAPLEE
+402 
-408 INAELLRTGRWEG
+408 
-421 ELVHTK
+421 
-427 RDGTQE
+427 
-433 VVASRWSL
+433 
-441 QRDEQGLPTA
+441 
-451 ILETNNDITERK
+451 K
-463 RAEAELRESEK
+463 RADAELRESEQ

-491 FSQVKAAIDDLKAQG
+491 FSQVTAAIDDLKAQG
-506 VRDFSQYL
+506 VRDFSQYI

-539 LFAAQS
+539 LFEAQS

-553 HKIFLPEAE
+553 HKIFLPKTE

-578 FESETILQTLKGDKL
+578 FESETVLQTLRGDKL
-593 TVLFTITF
+593 AVLFTIAF

-710 TGTKK
+710 TGTEK
-715 ELLDMNQAVREV
+715 ELLDMNQAIREV

-843 GQLWAAPNEG
+843 GQLWAVPNEG

>member
-1 MRPVTCLAMGAEME
+1 MKVEME
-15 HTADEIKRLQACIN
+15 HTDGEIKRLKACIN

-35 ALPAIWGGRE
+35 ALPAIWSGQE
-45 PSQIVSTL
+45 PSQIVKTL

-63 DLAYAR
+63 NFAYAR
-69 LSDAIGGGVPI
+69 LSDSISGGTPI
-80 EMVRL
+80 AMVRS
-85 AQGRN
+85 AQS
-90 LTVQPQ
+90 LTLNAQLQ
-96 EIGHALNPWLTGDPR
+96 EIGQILNPWLTGDPH
-111 TSPLVMPN
+111 TSPLVIPN
-119 LLGEGT
+119 PTGEGK
-125 VSIAPLRLGL
+125 VSIATLRLGF
-135 QNEVG
+135 QDEFG
-140 VLVAGS
+140 VLVVGS
-146 KRSDFP
+146 QRADFP
-152 TEIEMLLLRV
+152 TDIEMLLLRV

-173 ARLLSEQ
+173 AHLSSEQ
-180 RLAAEWLE
+180 RRTAEKLDQ
-188 RRVVERTRRHA
+188 RVVRRTRQLI

-209 IERKRIEEEL
+209 IE
-219 RRSEAYLAEGQR
+219 
-231 LTHTGS
+231 H
-237 WAWNIATKETVYWSH
+237 
-252 EQFRIFGFDPEKGSP
+252 
-267 SHQTVFPRIHPE
+267 
-279 DQRWVSQTLEVAIR
+279 
-293 EKRDFELEHRI
+293 
-304 VLPDGTMKH
+304 
-313 SHAVGH
+313 
-319 PVLNESGDLVEFIG
+319 
-333 TNMDVTERKR
+333 
-343 VEDSLREQA
+343 
-352 SLLNLTHDSV
+352 
-362 FVRDMNDVITY
+362 
-373 WNRGAEELY
+373 
-382 GWSREEA
+382 
-389 VGKVSHQLTQTIF
+389 
-402 PAPLEE
+402 
-408 INAELLRTGRWEG
+408 
-421 ELVHTK
+421 
-427 RDGTQE
+427 
-433 VVASRWSL
+433 
-441 QRDEQGLPTA
+441 
-451 ILETNNDITERK
+451 K
-463 RAEAELRESEK
+463 RADAELRESEQ

-491 FSQVKAAIDDLKAQG
+491 FSQVTAAIDDLKAQG
-506 VRDFSQYL
+506 VRDFSQYI

-539 LFAAQS
+539 LFEAQS

-553 HKIFLPEAE
+553 HKIFLPKTE

-578 FESETILQTLKGDKL
+578 FESETVLQTLKGDKL
-593 TVLFTITF
+593 AVLFTIAF

-710 TGTKK
+710 TGTEK
-715 ELLDMNQAVREV
+715 ELLDMNQVIREV

-732 GEVRR
+732 DEVRR
-737 NGVALRTELTGD
+737 NEVALRTELTGD

-773 AMSAIGDRPRELV
+773 AMSAIGDRPRDLV
-786 VRTQS
+786 IRTQR

-796 VCVTVQDSG
+796 VRVTVQDSG

-843 GQLWAAPNEG
+843 GQLWAVPNEG

>member
-63 DLAYAR
+63 DFAYAR
-69 LSDAIGGGVPI
+69 LSDSIGVSAPI
-80 EMVRL
+80 EMVR
-85 AQGRN
+85 AGQRRN
-90 LTVQPQ
+90 STAQPQ
-96 EIGHALNPWLTGDPR
+96 EIGQALNLWLAGDLGTP
-111 TSPLVMPN
+111 PLVMPN
-119 LLGEGT
+119 PIGEGK

-135 QNEVG
+135 QDELG
-140 VLVAGS
+140 VIVAGS
-146 KRSDFP
+146 QRANFP
-152 TEIEMLLLRV
+152 TDTEMLLLRV

-180 RLAAEWLE
+180 RRVAEELDQ
-188 RRVVERTRRHA
+188 RVVERTRQLT

-209 IERKRIEEEL
+209 IERKR
-219 RRSEAYLAEGQR
+219 A
-231 LTHTGS
+231 
-237 WAWNIATKETVYWSH
+237 
-252 EQFRIFGFDPEKGSP
+252 D
-267 SHQTVFPRIHPE
+267 
-279 DQRWVSQTLEVAIR
+279 
-293 EKRDFELEHRI
+293 
-304 VLPDGTMKH
+304 
-313 SHAVGH
+313 
-319 PVLNESGDLVEFIG
+319 
-333 TNMDVTERKR
+333 
-343 VEDSLREQA
+343 
-352 SLLNLTHDSV
+352 
-362 FVRDMNDVITY
+362 
-373 WNRGAEELY
+373 
-382 GWSREEA
+382 
-389 VGKVSHQLTQTIF
+389 
-402 PAPLEE
+402 
-408 INAELLRTGRWEG
+408 
-421 ELVHTK
+421 
-427 RDGTQE
+427 
-433 VVASRWSL
+433 
-441 QRDEQGLPTA
+441 
-451 ILETNNDITERK
+451 
-463 RAEAELRESEK
+463 AELRESER
-474 RYRHIFQTAGV
+474 RYRYIFQSTGV

-491 FSQVKAAIDDLKAQG
+491 FSQVKIAIDDLKAKG
-506 VRDFSQYL
+506 VQDFRQYL
-514 AAHPEFIQQAIS
+514 ATHPEFVQQAIS

-539 LFAAQS
+539 LFEAQS

-578 FESETILQTLKGDKL
+578 FESETVLQTLKGDKL
-593 TVLFTITF
+593 AVLFTITF

-622 RADEALHKTQAELA
+622 QTEEELREAQAELA
-636 HVTRVAT
+636 HVTRVMT
-643 LGELTASIAHE
+643 MGELAASIAHE
-654 VNQPL
+654 VNQPI

-672 LAGDSPNLDEA
+672 LTGNSPNLDEA
-683 RETARRIIRDGNRAG
+683 REAARRIIRDGNRAG

-710 TGTKK
+710 TGTEK
-715 ELLDMNQAVREV
+715 ELLDMNQLVREV

-737 NGVALRTELTGD
+737 NGVALRTELAGD

-786 VRTQS
+786 IRTQS

-796 VCVTVQDSG
+796 VRVAVQDSG

-827 MGMGLAI
+827 MGLAI
-834 SRSIVENHG
+834 SRSIIESHG
-843 GQLWAAPNEG
+843 GRLWAIPNDG
-853 PGATFQFTLQAC
+853 PGVTFEFALPVETTSAI
-865 SKQE
+865 

>member
-1 MRPVTCLAMGAEME
+1 MKVEME
-15 HTADEIKRLQACIN
+15 HTDGEIKRLKACIN

-35 ALPAIWGGRE
+35 ALPAIWSGQE
-45 PSQIVSTL
+45 PSQIVKTL

-63 DLAYAR
+63 NFAYAR
-69 LSDAIGGGVPI
+69 LSDSISGGTPI
-80 EMVRL
+80 AMVRS
-85 AQGRN
+85 AQS
-90 LTVQPQ
+90 LTLNAQLQ
-96 EIGHALNPWLTGDPR
+96 EIGQILNPWLTGDPH
-111 TSPLVMPN
+111 TSPLVIPN
-119 LLGEGT
+119 PTGEGK
-125 VSIAPLRLGL
+125 VSIATLRLGF
-135 QNEVG
+135 QDEFG
-140 VLVAGS
+140 VLVVGS
-146 KRSDFP
+146 QRADFP
-152 TEIEMLLLRV
+152 TDIEMLLLRV

-173 ARLLSEQ
+173 AHLSSEQ
-180 RLAAEWLE
+180 RRTAEKLDQ
-188 RRVVERTRRHA
+188 RVVRRTRQLI

-209 IERKRIEEEL
+209 IE
-219 RRSEAYLAEGQR
+219 
-231 LTHTGS
+231 H
-237 WAWNIATKETVYWSH
+237 
-252 EQFRIFGFDPEKGSP
+252 
-267 SHQTVFPRIHPE
+267 
-279 DQRWVSQTLEVAIR
+279 
-293 EKRDFELEHRI
+293 
-304 VLPDGTMKH
+304 
-313 SHAVGH
+313 
-319 PVLNESGDLVEFIG
+319 
-333 TNMDVTERKR
+333 
-343 VEDSLREQA
+343 
-352 SLLNLTHDSV
+352 
-362 FVRDMNDVITY
+362 
-373 WNRGAEELY
+373 
-382 GWSREEA
+382 
-389 VGKVSHQLTQTIF
+389 
-402 PAPLEE
+402 
-408 INAELLRTGRWEG
+408 
-421 ELVHTK
+421 
-427 RDGTQE
+427 
-433 VVASRWSL
+433 
-441 QRDEQGLPTA
+441 
-451 ILETNNDITERK
+451 K
-463 RAEAELRESEK
+463 RADAELRESEQ

-491 FSQVKAAIDDLKAQG
+491 FSQVTAAIDDLKAQG
-506 VRDFSQYL
+506 VRDFSQYI

-539 LFAAQS
+539 LFEAQS

-572 AEGRTN
+572 AEGRTS
-578 FESETILQTLKGDKL
+578 FESETILQTLKGGKL

-601 PRQPAKLNSVLV
+601 PPQPAKLNSVLV

-710 TGTKK
+710 TGTEK

-843 GQLWAAPNEG
+843 GQLWAVPNEG

>member
-1 MRPVTCLAMGAEME
+1 MKVEME
-15 HTADEIKRLQACIN
+15 HTDGEIKRLKACIN

-35 ALPAIWGGRE
+35 ALPAIWSGQE
-45 PSQIVSTL
+45 PSQIVKTL

-63 DLAYAR
+63 NFAYAR
-69 LSDAIGGGVPI
+69 LSDSISGGTPI
-80 EMVRL
+80 AMVRS
-85 AQGRN
+85 AQS
-90 LTVQPQ
+90 LTLNAQLQ
-96 EIGHALNPWLTGDPR
+96 EIGQILNPWLTGDPH
-111 TSPLVMPN
+111 TSPLVIPN
-119 LLGEGT
+119 PTGEGK
-125 VSIAPLRLGL
+125 VSIATLRLGF
-135 QNEVG
+135 QDEFG
-140 VLVAGS
+140 VLVVGS
-146 KRSDFP
+146 QRADFP
-152 TEIEMLLLRV
+152 TDIEMLLLRV

-173 ARLLSEQ
+173 AHLSSEQ
-180 RLAAEWLE
+180 RRTAEKLDQ
-188 RRVVERTRRHA
+188 RVVRRTRQLI

-209 IERKRIEEEL
+209 IE
-219 RRSEAYLAEGQR
+219 
-231 LTHTGS
+231 H
-237 WAWNIATKETVYWSH
+237 
-252 EQFRIFGFDPEKGSP
+252 
-267 SHQTVFPRIHPE
+267 
-279 DQRWVSQTLEVAIR
+279 
-293 EKRDFELEHRI
+293 
-304 VLPDGTMKH
+304 
-313 SHAVGH
+313 
-319 PVLNESGDLVEFIG
+319 
-333 TNMDVTERKR
+333 
-343 VEDSLREQA
+343 
-352 SLLNLTHDSV
+352 
-362 FVRDMNDVITY
+362 
-373 WNRGAEELY
+373 
-382 GWSREEA
+382 
-389 VGKVSHQLTQTIF
+389 
-402 PAPLEE
+402 
-408 INAELLRTGRWEG
+408 
-421 ELVHTK
+421 
-427 RDGTQE
+427 
-433 VVASRWSL
+433 
-441 QRDEQGLPTA
+441 
-451 ILETNNDITERK
+451 K
-463 RAEAELRESEK
+463 RADAELRESEQ

-491 FSQVKAAIDDLKAQG
+491 FSQVTAAIDDLKAQG
-506 VRDFSQYL
+506 VRDFSQYI

-539 LFAAQS
+539 LFEAQS

-572 AEGRTN
+572 AEGRTS
-578 FESETILQTLKGDKL
+578 FESETILQTLKGGKL

-601 PRQPAKLNSVLV
+601 PPQPAKLNSVLV
-613 SIMDITERK
+613 RIMDITERK

-659 AAIVTNGNACLRW
+659 AAIVTKGNACLRW

-710 TGTKK
+710 TGTEK

-843 GQLWAAPNEG
+843 GQLWAVPNEG